1 MDYALDVA
9 LFEAVNSAVSRSNA
23 ADGQTGPIAAVRV
36 AGEAHTLIALESS
49 RLQPM
54 LRHYITYAY
63 SVLLL
68 VLGFTSPVNGQHL
81 PDGADDWYLETSD
94 GVDLYVVELGAAA
107 VPGDTVVVLHGGW
120 GAEQSY
126 LWSAL
131 EPLANQYHFV
141 FYDQRGSLRSPAPES
156 TISLQRFV
164 SDLED
169 LRRELRQEQ
178 LTIFAHSMGSRLA
191 YTYLR
196 KYPDYVR
203 RLVLAGPLIPTG
215 SPLGDEQ
222 KRRTASKQF
231 VQWAEKREK
240 AEIAE
245 EGLDRAS
252 LSDRE
257 ETARWRI
264 GFAAGN
270 IYHVERWRQMKGGRA
285 FYNGII
291 AELINQNSPD
301 SLQADQ
307 FQMLGTTDVPV
318 RVIIGDHDLVDFGLV
333 SWPAVADT
341 LENVEITA
349 LENAGHNAWIDRPG
363 MFHDALRRAL
373 RSSNK

>member
-1 MDYALDVA
+1 
-9 LFEAVNSAVSRSNA
+9 
-23 ADGQTGPIAAVRV
+23 
-36 AGEAHTLIALESS
+36 
-49 RLQPM
+49 M

-81 PDGADDWYLETSD
+81 PEGADNWYLETSD
-94 GVDLYVVELGAAA
+94 GVDLFVVELGAAA
-107 VPGDTVVVLHGGW
+107 APGDTVVVLHGGW

-240 AEIAE
+240 AEIAK
-245 EGLDRAS
+245 EGLDRDS

-285 FYNGII
+285 FYNGTI

-363 MFHDALRRAL
+363 MFHDVLRRAL